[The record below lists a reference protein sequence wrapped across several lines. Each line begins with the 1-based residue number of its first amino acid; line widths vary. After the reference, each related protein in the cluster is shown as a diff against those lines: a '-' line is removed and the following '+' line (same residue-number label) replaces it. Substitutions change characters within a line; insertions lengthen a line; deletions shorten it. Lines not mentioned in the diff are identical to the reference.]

1 MLQAMRDG
9 SKGTVA
15 KIIVGL
21 IIMTF
26 ALFGI
31 DSIVAL
37 GGGTDAPA
45 EVNGEKV
52 TELRVAQM
60 IDLQKRRLQS
70 QFGDSFQLEDARLRS
85 IAVDGLINEVVLKQA
100 AKDAGA
106 SFSDAEIDKLILQS
120 PEFQV
125 AGAFDRNQFD
135 LVLRSAGFTRSSYR
149 ELLRTNLLIQQAQS
163 AWQASAFA
171 TPLESNTVSKLDLQS
186 RDFSTITYSF
196 SKIKDSINISDDEAR
211 TFFNDNSSNYM
222 TDESVIV
229 DYIELKRTNLI
240 SGVQIDEADIEAR
253 YQDILVDGKSKKEF
267 RASHI
272 LLTSTDNEAKDKLSS
287 ALNKINE
294 GADFASLAKELSDD
308 DSSKYAGGDLGFATL
323 EIYEPEFSEA
333 LQGLAVGQT
342 SEVIQTRDGLHI
354 IKLLEERSPEVASF
368 DSLKGSIEKSLA
380 EEAAQM
386 AYVDALE
393 ALKDEAF
400 SSGSLADVAKT
411 LGLTVKT
418 TAEFTRAGGK
428 GIASNK
434 SIVELAFSEA
444 VLSDGTNSEVI
455 EISDGQ
461 AIVVHLNKFK
471 ESVVKPF
478 DEVKAQVVALLQ
490 NQAAREALSTTS
502 TEALVAAKEGTLN
515 AKWVSIKDKRRTTEG
530 LDAAVLKAAFAL
542 SEGSYELVEVAGG
555 DQVLVRLDSISRP
568 EVAANES
575 DSDQKVSRSKAYN
588 EYKAYQQFVTELS
601 DIERN

>member
-37 GGGTDAPA
+37 GGGPDAPA

-149 ELLRTNLLIQQAQS
+149 ELLRTNLLIQQAQN

-211 TFFNDNSSNYM
+211 TFFNDNASNYM

-240 SGVQIDEADIEAR
+240 SSVQVDEADIEAR
-253 YQDILVDGKSKKEF
+253 YQDILVDGESKKEF

-272 LLTSTDNEAKDKLSS
+272 LLTNTDNEAKDKLSS

-333 LQGLAVGQT
+333 LQGLTVGQT

-400 SSGSLADVAKT
+400 SSGSLTDVAKT

-418 TAEFTRAGGK
+418 SAEFTRAGGK

-434 SIVELAFSEA
+434 SIVELAFSES
-444 VLSDGTNSEVI
+444 VLSDGSNSEVI

-478 DEVKAQVVALLQ
+478 DEVKAQVVTLLQ
-490 NQAAREALSTTS
+490 NRAARETLSTTS

-515 AKWVSIKDKRRTTEG
+515 AKWISIKDKRRTSEG

-542 SEGSYELVEVAGG
+542 SEDSYKLVEVAGG

-568 EVAANES
+568 EVATNES

>member
-1 MLQAMRDG
+1 
-9 SKGTVA
+9 
-15 KIIVGL
+15 
-21 IIMTF
+21 
-26 ALFGI
+26 
-31 DSIVAL
+31 
-37 GGGTDAPA
+37 
-45 EVNGEKV
+45 
-52 TELRVAQM
+52 M

-100 AKDAGA
+100 AKEAGA
-106 SFSDAEIDKLILQS
+106 SFSDEEIDKLILQS

-149 ELLRTNLLIQQAQS
+149 ELLRTNLLIQQTQN
-163 AWQASAFA
+163 AWQASAFS
-171 TPLESNTVSKLDLQS
+171 TTLESNTVSKLDLQS

-211 TFFNDNSSNYM
+211 TFFNDNASNYM
-222 TDESVIV
+222 TDESVVV
-229 DYIELKRTNLI
+229 DYIELKRASLI
-240 SGVQIDEADIEAR
+240 SNVQIDDADIEAR
-253 YQDILVDGKSKKEF
+253 YQDILVDGESKKEF

-272 LLTSTDNEAKDKLSS
+272 LLTSTDNEAKDKLSA

-294 GADFASLAKELSDD
+294 GADFASIAKELSDD

-368 DSLKGSIEKSLA
+368 DSLKGSIKKSLA

-400 SSGSLADVAKT
+400 SSGSLTDVAKT
-411 LGLTVKT
+411 LELTVST
-418 TAEFTRAGGK
+418 SAEFTRAGGK

-434 SIVELAFSEA
+434 SIVELAFSE
-444 VLSDGTNSEVI
+444 
-455 EISDGQ
+455 
-461 AIVVHLNKFK
+461 
-471 ESVVKPF
+471 SV
-478 DEVKAQVVALLQ
+478 
-490 NQAAREALSTTS
+490 
-502 TEALVAAKEGTLN
+502 
-515 AKWVSIKDKRRTTEG
+515 
-530 LDAAVLKAAFAL
+530 
-542 SEGSYELVEVAGG
+542 
-555 DQVLVRLDSISRP
+555 
-568 EVAANES
+568 
-575 DSDQKVSRSKAYN
+575 
-588 EYKAYQQFVTELS
+588 
-601 DIERN
+601 